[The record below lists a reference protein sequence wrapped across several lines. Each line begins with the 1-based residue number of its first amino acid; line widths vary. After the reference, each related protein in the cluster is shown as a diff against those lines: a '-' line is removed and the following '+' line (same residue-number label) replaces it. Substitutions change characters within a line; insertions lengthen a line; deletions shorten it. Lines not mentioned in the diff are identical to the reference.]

1 MREFKV
7 GWDPDSGTE
16 GQGWGLFLERW
27 GVVDERGDGWR
38 GGERDSDSHLHIS
51 EGLVRIMF
59 AAGVEGGGGALSGD
73 TSRLHA
79 GV

>member
-7 GWDPDSGTE
+7 GWDPDSRTE

-27 GVVDERGDGWR
+27 GSSRRGEGDDEE
-38 GGERDSDSHLHIS
+38 ERDSDSHLHIS

-59 AAGVEGGGGALSGD
+59 AAGVEVVVVGGGC
-73 TSRLHA
+73 TSRLHT